1 MVMQMINRL
10 FTQLRDT
17 LNDVSF
23 MCTHRTKST
32 YFTRSTCTLDFKL
45 LMAFI
50 LQLPKGAMQ
59 IELNQF
65 FKKFLPNA
73 VTMRAESLQKARLKI
88 DRSAFTD
95 LIEDS
100 LATIYQS
107 PFKGFKGYRVV
118 AVDGSIFEVPIL
130 AEDAFGILTASGA
143 SVAKAQ
149 VCALYD
155 VYNHIIEAEIAPYVT
170 SERKQAAHLIER
182 LEDKSRKSDI
192 ENIYLFDRGF
202 PSRELIRTLD
212 NSPYI
217 FRVNSAFLAPINQ
230 ANQADQLV
238 DIVDDQGKSHRVRVV
253 CITLPSGVVEK
264 LFSNIIDE
272 TVTVDDFKALYH
284 ERWRIETRYRTLKS
298 LLEIE
303 NFSSANPQLIKQD
316 FYATIFIANLL
327 AVVQNYADEELKRE
341 KKELTYEYKTNTNV
355 AISEL
360 KDMVLAVVMSKNP
373 FKKLYIMRKLLN
385 RVKRYVLPIRD
396 QRESTLRNI
405 KYPSVKYPFN
415 RKGNH

>member
-1 MVMQMINRL
+1 MINRL

-50 LQLPKGAMQ
+50 LQLPQGAMQ

-65 FKKFLPNA
+65 FKKFLPSSDPL
-73 VTMRAESLQKARLKI
+73 RAESLQKARLKI

-100 LATIYQS
+100 LKTIYQS
-107 PFKGFKGYRVV
+107 PFKNFRGYRVV
-118 AVDGSIFEVPIL
+118 AVDGSVFEVPTR
-130 AEDAFGILTASGA
+130 AEDVFGTLNASDA
-143 SVAKAQ
+143 CVAKAQ

-155 VYNHIIEAEIAPYVT
+155 VYNHIILEAEIAPYVT
-170 SERKQAAHLIER
+170 NERKQAVRLIEQ
-182 LEDKSRKSDI
+182 LEEKSRETGM
-192 ENIYLFDRGF
+192 ENLYLFDRGF
-202 PSRELIRTLD
+202 PSRELIRTLG

-217 FRVNSAFLAPINQ
+217 FRVNNAFLAPIKQ

-238 DIVDDQGKSHRVRVV
+238 PIVDDQGNQHQVRVV
-253 CITLPSGVVEK
+253 TIPLPSGEIEK
-264 LFSNIIDE
+264 LFSNITDE
-272 TVTVDDFKALYH
+272 SVTVEDFKALYH
-284 ERWRIETRYRTLKS
+284 QRWGIETRYRTLKS
-298 LLEIE
+298 ILEIE
-303 NFSSANPQLIKQD
+303 NFSSTKMQLIEQD

-327 AVVQNYADEELKRE
+327 AVVQNYADEELSQE
-341 KKELTYEYKTNTNV
+341 KNGLTYEYKTNTNV

-360 KDMVLAVVMSKNP
+360 RDMVLQVVMSKNP
-373 FKKLYIMRKLLN
+373 FKKLYIMRKLLDQI
-385 RVKRYVLPIRD
+385 KRYVLPIRNN
-396 QRESTLRNI
+396 RESTSR
-405 KYPSVKYPFN
+405 KRKFPCVKFPLN
-415 RKGNH
+415 KKGNH